1 MYSVILTELGIS
13 VFNDGQV
20 DKAFA
25 FSNPVKEYLAIK
37 SKEAKLNE
45 LINYLAKIQRGV
57 SVSDESLLAI
67 LKKFSIDCH
76 IMNLEELEKVQ
87 TTKPQIIVDSGFAS
101 NLQDTLGKLREFA
114 LGFSSSKVTE
124 VSQSP
129 DLHII
134 QAINSLDEIDKIAN
148 GLSSRLREWYGLHF
162 PELDNM
168 IDSINGYAQIV
179 MAGKRESLSKQVFE
193 EAGFPESKVEM
204 LSLILSKSR
213 GGDIS
218 DINLT
223 IVQSIAKQILD
234 FHELRKKLEEH
245 VESEMV
251 EIAPNLSAIL
261 GSAVGARILGRAGSL
276 KKMASMPAS
285 TIQVLGAEKALFRA
299 LKTGSQPPKHGL
311 LFQHA
316 MVHAAPRWQRG
327 KIARAVAAKAVIAAR
342 VDVYGEGLN
351 QTLLD
356 KLNIRVDEIGKK
368 YENPT
373 EKDIRKPQQFK
384 QDEGNFG
391 VEEKVVEE
399 KVVEEKVVEEK
410 VVEEKVVEEKVVEEK
425 VVEEKV
431 VDLMKEEE
439 KVVEE
444 KVVDLMKEE
453 EKVEIETK
461 DPVMVIE
468 EKVEIETKDP
478 VMVIEE
484 KVEIETKD
492 PVMVI
497 EEKVEIETKDPVMVI
512 EEKVEIETKDPVMVI
527 EEKVEIETKDPVMV
541 IEEKVEIETKDP
553 VMGIEEKVQTQIERE
568 KSLEEDNQSYFWIK
582 SEGEQK
588 ISTENL
594 VPGNQVYKEKLII
607 KKGIEYRLWDP
618 FRSKLAASIMNRLEN
633 FPFKNKTKVLYLG
646 ASTGTTVSHISDI
659 VGPGGLVFAV
669 EHASRVAR
677 DFLDRVATHRPNIMP
692 ILQDARKPKEYFSV
706 FGKVDVVYVDIA
718 QPDQTQIAIDNCDM
732 FLKKDGFFFLV
743 IKTRSID
750 VNKSTKKNCPR
761 RNRKI
766 KRKI

>member
-25 FSNPVKEYLAIK
+25 FSNPVKEYLAVK

-57 SVSDESLLAI
+57 SVSDESLLVI

-76 IMNLEELEKVQ
+76 IMNLEELEKIQ
-87 TTKPQIIVDSGFAS
+87 TSKPQIIVDSGFAS

-245 VESEMV
+245 VESEMH
-251 EIAPNLSAIL
+251 EIAPNVSAIL

-311 LFQHA
+311 LFQHT

-327 KIARAVAAKAVIAAR
+327 KIARAVAAKAVIGAR

-384 QDEGNFG
+384 RDEGSFG
-391 VEEKVVEE
+391 GRREGGRREGGRREGGRREGGRREGGRREGGRREGGRREGGKRR
-399 KVVEEKVVEEK
+399 
-410 VVEEKVVEEKVVEEK
+410 
-425 VVEEKV
+425 
-431 VDLMKEEE
+431 
-439 KVVEE
+439 
-444 KVVDLMKEE
+444 
-453 EKVEIETK
+453 ETGG
-461 DPVMVIE
+461 DRN
-468 EKVEIETKDP
+468 
-478 VMVIEE
+478 
-484 KVEIETKD
+484 
-492 PVMVI
+492 
-497 EEKVEIETKDPVMVI
+497 
-512 EEKVEIETKDPVMVI
+512 
-527 EEKVEIETKDPVMV
+527 
-541 IEEKVEIETKDP
+541 
-553 VMGIEEKVQTQIERE
+553 ER
-568 KSLEEDNQSYFWIK
+568 SSYGNRR
-582 SEGEQK
+582 EGGDRNER
-588 ISTENL
+588 SSY
-594 VPGNQVYKEKLII
+594 GNRRE
-607 KKGIEYRLWDP
+607 GGDRNE
-618 FRSKLAASIMNRLEN
+618 RSSYGNRREGGDRN
-633 FPFKNKTKVLYLG
+633 ERSSYGNRREGGDRNERSSYG
-646 ASTGTTVSHISDI
+646 NRREGGDRNERSSYGNRREGGDRNERSSYGNRREGGDRNERSSYGNRREGGDRNERSSYGNRREGSD
-659 VGPGGLVFAV
+659 
-669 EHASRVAR
+669 S
-677 DFLDRVATHRPNIMP
+677 
-692 ILQDARKPKEYFSV
+692 
-706 FGKVDVVYVDIA
+706 
-718 QPDQTQIAIDNCDM
+718 
-732 FLKKDGFFFLV
+732 
-743 IKTRSID
+743 
-750 VNKSTKKNCPR
+750 
-761 RNRKI
+761 
-766 KRKI
+766 KRKKFGRR